1 MYQPPAD
8 KTRRKIKMDAQQELT
23 NIIASAGKI
32 ELLLIIA
39 AIQVKLAELGNLGD
53 TDLQPPQDMTKG
65 DGKRLIKRIRGKQS
79 SFDVE
84 KREYAEKIIHHLR
97 TNWLHNLDAGSNPGA
112 LFYPRCGFCCGF
124 KVFRWS
130 CWADSN
136 RRPHP
141 YQVIK
146 CPPAVAA

>member
-1 MYQPPAD
+1 
-8 KTRRKIKMDAQQELT
+8 MDAQQELT

-84 KREYAEKIIHHLR
+84 KCEYAEKIIHHIR
-97 TNWLHNLDAGSNPGA
+97 TNWLHNLDA
-112 LFYPRCGFCCGF
+112 
-124 KVFRWS
+124 
-130 CWADSN
+130 
-136 RRPHP
+136 
-141 YQVIK
+141 
-146 CPPAVAA
+146 